1 MVKPFLKWVGGKTQ
15 IIDQVIQEFPDD
27 IENYWEPF
35 LGGGSVLL
43 QALASNK
50 IKGQVFASDINK
62 DLIELYLTIQ
72 NNCEQFIK
80 DVHTLEEKYNLAEN
94 KEDYYYSMRMDFN
107 KQRDSVKFI
116 FLNKTCFR
124 GVYREGP
131 KGFNVPFG
139 HYKNVNI
146 IDDENI
152 RLVSKLIK
160 KVHFSHASFEYI
172 SPSKGDFVYLDPPY
186 APINVTSFVGYTAK
200 GFTEHQKLFDFCK
213 SFPCK
218 WLMSNASVPLV
229 RETFA
234 GHPTKVISCRRAINS
249 KNPESRADEVLVKN
263 L

>member
-1 MVKPFLKWVGGKTQ
+1 
-15 IIDQVIQEFPDD
+15 
-27 IENYWEPF
+27 
-35 LGGGSVLL
+35 
-43 QALASNK
+43 
-50 IKGQVFASDINK
+50 
-62 DLIELYLTIQ
+62 
-72 NNCEQFIK
+72 
-80 DVHTLEEKYNLAEN
+80 
-94 KEDYYYSMRMDFN
+94 MRMDFN

-160 KVHFSHASFEYI
+160 NVHFNHASFEYI
-172 SPSKGDFVYLDPPY
+172 SPGKGDFVYLDPPY

-200 GFTEHQKLFDFCK
+200 GFTEHQQLFDFCK

-234 GHPTKVISCRRAINS
+234 GHLMKVISCRRAINS

-263 L
+263 R